1 MPYEFQPTDQ
11 LKEYYR
17 NWISVYKEGAI
28 RDVTLSKYKMS
39 LVWIE
44 KLVPDLKLCDVTR
57 TVYQQI
63 INEYAKEHERQTTM
77 DFY

>member
-57 TVYQQI
+57 TVYPQI